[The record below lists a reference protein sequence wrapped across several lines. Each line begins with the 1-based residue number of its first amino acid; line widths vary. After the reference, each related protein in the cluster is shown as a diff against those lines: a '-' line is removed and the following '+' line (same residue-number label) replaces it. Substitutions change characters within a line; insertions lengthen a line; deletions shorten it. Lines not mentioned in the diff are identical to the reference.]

1 MFEGSFSTNATT
13 SIVPFSLLAPLC
25 LGGEIKVNSHQ
36 KTENKLFTQLV
47 SDAGSCKLCPAM
59 CDRAAVFSALNGS
72 LAARVMFIG
81 EAPGRKGADRTHVP
95 FSGDQSG
102 KNFDRFIAS
111 IGLGREE
118 IFITSAALCNPR
130 TDSGANRKPAK
141 SEVAN
146 CSQFLRRA
154 IEIIDPRVVVTLGS
168 VALEAL
174 KKIKWHELNLK
185 EASGKVHDWDDR
197 LLVPIY
203 HPSPQVL
210 ASHRRE
216 AAQLQDY
223 QIVAQAIEQHRS
235 SIALS
240 RHPCDKAV
248 PRVGGLPSIGTA

>member
-1 MFEGSFSTNATT
+1 MDARKSEN
-13 SIVPFSLLAPLC
+13 
-25 LGGEIKVNSHQ
+25 EI
-36 KTENKLFTQLV
+36 FTRLV
-47 SDAGSCKLCPAM
+47 SDAASCTLCPAL
-59 CDRAAVFSALNGS
+59 CDRTAVFSSLNGS

-111 IGLGREE
+111 IGLARENM
-118 IFITSAALCNPR
+118 FITSAALCNPR
-130 TDSGANRKPAK
+130 TDSGANRKPTK
-141 SEVAN
+141 REVAN

-154 IEIIDPRVVVTLGS
+154 IEVIDPRVVVTLGS

-174 KKIKWHELNLK
+174 KNIQQHEFNLR
-185 EASGKVHDWDDR
+185 ESSGKIHDWNGR

-223 QIVAQAIEQHRS
+223 KVVARAIEN
-235 SIALS
+235 AGLS
-240 RHPCDKAV
+240 NA
-248 PRVGGLPSIGTA
+248 A